1 MTDDRELAY
10 RICGLTAGL
19 VALIALAGW
28 SLAGAAQAAG
38 ALVGGAITIGN
49 FLWLRWTTGLALR
62 RHTAPSASTL
72 RRVLWVGASG
82 ARFGVIALTLGIV
95 TVQGWLGLG
104 GLLAAL
110 TALPVTVVAEGLRT
124 ARAA

>member
-38 ALVGGAITIGN
+38 ALVGGASLKAHD
-49 FLWLRWTTGLALR
+49 F
-62 RHTAPSASTL
+62 
-72 RRVLWVGASG
+72 
-82 ARFGVIALTLGIV
+82 LGIV
-95 TVQGWLGLG
+95 RASLEAKGRAG
-104 GLLAAL
+104 A
-110 TALPVTVVAEGLRT
+110 P
-124 ARAA
+124 ARQPS